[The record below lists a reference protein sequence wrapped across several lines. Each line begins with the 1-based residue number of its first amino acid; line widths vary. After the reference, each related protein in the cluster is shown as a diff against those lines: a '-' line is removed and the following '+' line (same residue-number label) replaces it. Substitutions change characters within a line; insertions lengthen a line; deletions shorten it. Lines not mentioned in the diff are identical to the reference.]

1 MHELKAFLVEDSPI
15 ISANLIATL
24 EELLPLKVLGVAQDE
39 GSAVEWLIH
48 NDPPVDLVIVD
59 LFLKSGS
66 GLGVLQVAN
75 ALPQHG
81 HLVVLSN
88 YVTPDIR
95 RKCLQIGA
103 HRVFDKSH
111 EIDDLI
117 QYCAGLAAGD
127 AASGVPVA
135 SDGSGLN

>member
-1 MHELKAFLVEDSPI
+1 MHDLKAFIVEDSPI

-39 GSAVEWLIH
+39 GSAVEWLIQ

-66 GLGVLQVAN
+66 GMGVLRVAN

-88 YVTPDIR
+88 YVTADIR

-117 QYCAGLAAGD
+117 QYCAGLAADDTANGQP
-127 AASGVPVA
+127 AGAGM
-135 SDGSGLN
+135 N